1 MDAAAARPKAA
12 EAAGRAR
19 ASAWAEAEAGD
30 EEVEAEGTAEAEG
43 LAAAA
48 LGGRERSLEVEKARL
63 RQVKTELNAK
73 ARGIKLRQAQLCYSQ
88 VEWKRDMKMLAQVE
102 GEGEGEGEATDQRRL
117 HSVMR
122 KVRVVLEKQV
132 ASLNDETSEV
142 QEAFQ
147 VVKASEASLKA
158 AAQGGRPRKLADLSA
173 KDLAAETAQ
182 GDPLLRSTLQNLSH
196 DMHQLLE
203 HVRESSKPALP
214 AAGAPYHRP
223 LAHLPANSPG
233 RPPRNNAWVED
244 TSHAQRLMHA
254 HASWLRNFREEVNA
268 PHSPLRA
275 ARK

>member
-1 MDAAAARPKAA
+1 MEAAAARPKAA
-12 EAAGRAR
+12 EAAGRPR

-30 EEVEAEGTAEAEG
+30 EQVEAEGAAEAEG
-43 LAAAA
+43 PAAAA
-48 LGGRERSLEVEKARL
+48 LGGRERSLEMERARL

-102 GEGEGEGEATDQRRL
+102 GDGEGEASDQRRL

-214 AAGAPYHRP
+214 AAGAPHHRP